1 MRLTRSIA
9 FEPLRVAPSKPESEL
24 STESRGSVVT
34 IGVYVYAG
42 SAVVLGLVGLV
53 AGDFA
58 DVWQPVPTA
67 LPGRTLLAYLTAIVL
82 IASGIGLVW
91 RRSARASA
99 VALALLYLVFA
110 ILWLPRVAAYPR
122 VLGTW
127 NGVFEQLALV
137 AAATTYFAALAAPN
151 DAGAA
156 WLQQLA
162 RLLFGVCLLSFGA
175 THFDALPQTAELVPP
190 WLPPSPVFWAA
201 ATGVFHIAAGLAIL
215 SHVRAVLA
223 ARLFTAMLI
232 TFGVL
237 VWAPRLVANAQV
249 HRVWS
254 GNAINF
260 ALIGAAW
267 LMADSIASM
276 QRQRLHARASVMSG
290 RSDRDPAN
298 IRFDRG
304 H

>member
-1 MRLTRSIA
+1 MRLARSPA
-9 FEPLRVAPSKPESEL
+9 SEPLRIARSEPDPEL
-24 STESRGSVVT
+24 SAESRGSVVT
-34 IGVYVYAG
+34 IGVCVFAA

-53 AGDFA
+53 SGDFA

-82 IASGIGLVW
+82 IASGIGLLW
-91 RRSARASA
+91 RRWARASA
-99 VALALLYLVFA
+99 VALALLYLAFA
-110 ILWLPRVAAYPR
+110 IRWLPRVAAYPR

-137 AAATTYFAALAAPN
+137 AAAMTYFAALAAPN

-162 RLLFGVCLLSFGA
+162 RLLFGTCLLCFGA
-175 THFDALPQTAELVPP
+175 THFDALPQTAELVPQ
-190 WLPPSPVFWAA
+190 WLPPSQRFWAA
-201 ATGVFHIAAGLAIL
+201 ATGIFHIAAGLAIL
-215 SHVRAVLA
+215 ANIRAVLA

-267 LMADSIASM
+267 LMADAIASV
-276 QRQRLHARASVMSG
+276 RRSSG
-290 RSDRDPAN
+290 YEAVSAV
-298 IRFDRG
+298 
-304 H
+304 